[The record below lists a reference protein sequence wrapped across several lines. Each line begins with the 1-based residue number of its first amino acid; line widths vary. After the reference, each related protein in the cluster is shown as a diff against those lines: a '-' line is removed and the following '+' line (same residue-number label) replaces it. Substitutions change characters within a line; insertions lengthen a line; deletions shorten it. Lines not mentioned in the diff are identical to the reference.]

1 MITYDELKEMVERI
15 IASQAEGSE
24 AEILFALMP
33 RNGPTTIEGRL
44 RMAVDL
50 QRNMYQIFQEL
61 NLDPEFIEVRRD
73 VINRPNGYKI
83 VFTVPGKREMSEE
96 KSHIKPT
103 TWLEKFDVLLE
114 CFRMADEARNE
125 AFADLMKH
133 IREDHI
139 SRDQLVSN
147 SVTINIPDKIQK
159 FAGD

>member
-33 RNGPTTIEGRL
+33 RNG
-44 RMAVDL
+44 MAVDL

-96 KSHIKPT
+96 KSHIKST

-147 SVTINIPDKIQK
+147 SVTINIPDKVQK
-159 FAGD
+159 FRED